1 MRMKI
6 PTGISRFYIMIR
18 KRENGMEKLIKR
30 LKGLGFAAAALCMI
44 GTAGA
49 QVHAADGN
57 MVGILYEVTADTEI
71 KEEAAADS
79 AVIGRLQAGT
89 AVIVESDDGTWS
101 RVLYQ
106 GLEGYVESDML
117 EVYAE
122 EELANLEQE
131 MGDVAAEEQ
140 RLIEEAELAAKQK
153 RTSLIWG
160 IVGAVLVLAIFGVG
174 VVSTF
179 RNTKKEEELQDGESV
194 SDKDGSRD
202 E

>member
-1 MRMKI
+1 
-6 PTGISRFYIMIR
+6 
-18 KRENGMEKLIKR
+18 MEKLIKR

-71 KEEAAADS
+71 KEEAAAAS